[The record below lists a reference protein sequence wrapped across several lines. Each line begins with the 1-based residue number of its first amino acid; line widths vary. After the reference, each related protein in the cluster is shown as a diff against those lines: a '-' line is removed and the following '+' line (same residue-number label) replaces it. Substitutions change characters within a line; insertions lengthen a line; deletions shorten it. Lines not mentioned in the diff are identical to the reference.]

1 MTQPYTILVNSSDGF
16 DDCWSP
22 FFTLFKRYWAQCD
35 APVLL
40 NTERKSAQF
49 ADLPVRCTKVQ
60 GENEG
65 RLTWSE
71 CLLRAL
77 DQVQTPLV
85 MYFQEDYFLDKLA
98 DDARIRRAVDYM
110 IEHPEVKHVGLTR
123 HGSLGPYE
131 PYAAASWLQKIR
143 QNARY
148 RVSTQA
154 GLWRVETLRS
164 YLRSEESGWMFEIYG
179 TWRARRRN
187 ETFLCLKTDQ
197 ANNGPALDY
206 VHTGIVKG
214 RWLREI
220 VPVFEANGI
229 EVDYAK
235 RGFYEPKP
243 YLLHKL
249 ELARKLLERPGYMLK
264 QLI

>member
-1 MTQPYTILVNSSDGF
+1 MKQPYTILVNTSDGF
-16 DDCWSP
+16 DDCWGP
-22 FFTLFKRYWAQCD
+22 FFTLFKRYWPACD
-35 APVLL
+35 APILL

-49 ADLPVRCTKVQ
+49 ADLPVHCTKVQ
-60 GENEG
+60 GENEE

-85 MYFQEDYFLDKLA
+85 MYFQEDYFLDKPA
-98 DDARIRRAVDYM
+98 DDERIRKAIAYM
-110 IEHPEVKHVGLTR
+110 LEHPEVKHIGLTR

-131 PYAAASWLQKIR
+131 PYAPVPWLQKIR

-148 RVSTQA
+148 RISTQA
-154 GLWRVETLRS
+154 GIWRVETLRS

-179 TWRARRRN
+179 TWRAHRRD

-206 VHTGIVKG
+206 LHTGIIKG
-214 RWLREI
+214 KWLRGI
-220 VPVFEANGI
+220 KPVFEANGI

-243 YLLHKL
+243 YLLHKF
-249 ELARKLLERPGYMLK
+249 ELASKLLERPWYMLK